1 MRLDAT
7 NDSTKLALLC
17 ERRIGHPVA
26 VAARIRVETDQGRR
40 RTRALAIA
48 AGQLWWLELGGWPR
62 RTVGRVLG
70 WRPLE
75 GLAAHT
81 ERRRNGGYVI
91 ELSWPAQCE
100 LYTGTLLAGEDAERL
115 VGQLAA
121 DAFARAAGEPS
132 S

>member
-1 MRLDAT
+1 VIA
-7 NDSTKLALLC
+7 
-17 ERRIGHPVA
+17 
-26 VAARIRVETDQGRR
+26 AARIRIETAEGRR

-48 AGQLWWLELGGWPR
+48 AGQVWWLELGSWR
-62 RTVGRVLG
+62 RRAVGRVLG

-81 ERRRNGGYVI
+81 EARRGGGYVI

-100 LYTGTLLAGEDAERL
+100 LYTGTLSAGEDADRL

-121 DAFARAAGEPS
+121 DAFARATEGGDGWA
-132 S
+132 